1 MIKNI
6 RGPLQ
11 KTLWKVAL
19 SLGQNKLW
27 KGNYTKNNK
36 KQFIFRFEK
45 TQMFDLQVCLKTSL
59 VFLIGKFT
67 INSTL
72 KVAECTQC
80 HLFTCLDSSIYNSSQ
95 DQMMILQRRRGL
107 WIPV

>member
-1 MIKNI
+1 M
-6 RGPLQ
+6 
-11 KTLWKVAL
+11 AL

-27 KGNYTKNNK
+27 KGNYIKNKK

-45 TQMFDLQVCLKTSL
+45 TQMFDLQICLKTSF
-59 VFLIGKFT
+59 VFFLIGKFT

-72 KVAECTQC
+72 KVVHCPQC

-95 DQMMILQRRRGL
+95 DQIMILWGRQGL
-107 WIPV
+107 WIPVQAP